1 LFLTSRLL
9 NNSEDINQMKQK
21 RLRIAVIGVGHLGE
35 YHVQKYKA
43 IPGVDLVGVVDVD
56 PDRVNEIAH
65 RYDVKAY
72 RDHRD
77 ILDRVDAVSLAV
89 TTEMHFEVAKDV
101 LADGVHMLI
110 EKPITYDLSEADVLI
125 GMARERDLVLQV
137 GLIERFNPAIVKMV
151 PMLNRPVFVES
162 HRMNLFTTRGLD
174 VDVVLDLMIHDLDII
189 LHIVPSEVREI
200 HAVGMPVITEKTDI
214 ANARI
219 IFEDGTA
226 ANLTASR
233 VSGKMLRKI
242 RVFQPDAYI
251 SADCGKRQL
260 TVISLDNRKKDSH
273 NFPEVA
279 TSKEKYDESDP
290 LNDEISSFVNAV
302 ANGSKPVVTGED
314 GRNALRVAL
323 NIIDQIERGSKNFS
337 PTV

>member
-1 LFLTSRLL
+1 M
-9 NNSEDINQMKQK
+9 EQVK
-21 RLRIAVIGVGHLGE
+21 LRIAVIGVGHLGE

-43 IPGVDLVGVVDVD
+43 HPEVELVGVVDVD
-56 PDRVNEIAH
+56 RDRVNEIAQ
-65 RYDVKAY
+65 RYDTKACT
-72 RDHRD
+72 DCRD

-101 LADGVHMLI
+101 LAEGVHMLI
-110 EKPITYDLSEADVLI
+110 EKPITYDLSEADALI
-125 GMARERDLVLQV
+125 HMARERDLVLQV
-137 GLIERFNPAIVKMV
+137 GLVERFNPAIVKM
-151 PMLNRPVFVES
+151 MSILNNPVFVES

-189 LHIVPSEVREI
+189 LHMVPSGVKEV
-200 HAVGMPVITEKTDI
+200 HAVGMPVITDKTDI

-260 TVISLDNRKKDSH
+260 TVISLDNQKKNSH
-273 NFPEVA
+273 NFPEV
-279 TSKEKYDESDP
+279 TTTKEVYADSDP
-290 LNDEISSFVNAV
+290 LNDEITAFINAV
-302 ANGSKPVVTGED
+302 INKSEPVVTGED
-314 GRNALRVAL
+314 GRNALSVAL
-323 NIIDQIERGSKNFS
+323 NIIDQIERGCKNFS
-337 PTV
+337 PAF